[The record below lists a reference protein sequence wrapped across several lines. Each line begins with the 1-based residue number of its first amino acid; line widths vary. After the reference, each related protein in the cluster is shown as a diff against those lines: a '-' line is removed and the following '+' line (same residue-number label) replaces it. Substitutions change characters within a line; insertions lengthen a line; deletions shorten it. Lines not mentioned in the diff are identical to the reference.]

1 MKIFFLLE
9 FNCELTENRLRTEDL
24 ISNTKY
30 KELVKNNMNK
40 IYVSFGKSLF
50 SPKHII
56 DLLKV
61 VPNTATNYIKK
72 LSNLDL
78 LDKVSLTSA
87 ISLQIIFQLFIKNL
101 CC

>member
-1 MKIFFLLE
+1 MQL
-9 FNCELTENRLRTEDL
+9 NCELTENRLRTEDL
-24 ISNTKY
+24 ISNTEY
-30 KELVKNNMNK
+30 KELVKNNMNE

-72 LSNLDL
+72 LSNLDS